1 METEALG
8 PDSDHS
14 PAVEKDNAECD
25 NVEHG
30 FGSQLITLLNE
41 PKRVNTDSLL
51 FDYMLDMFYKISVD
65 V

>member
-14 PAVEKDNAECD
+14 PAVEKDNAKCD

-41 PKRVNTDSLL
+41 PKRVNTDSLVVY
-51 FDYMLDMFYKISVD
+51 YMLDQS
-65 V
+65 